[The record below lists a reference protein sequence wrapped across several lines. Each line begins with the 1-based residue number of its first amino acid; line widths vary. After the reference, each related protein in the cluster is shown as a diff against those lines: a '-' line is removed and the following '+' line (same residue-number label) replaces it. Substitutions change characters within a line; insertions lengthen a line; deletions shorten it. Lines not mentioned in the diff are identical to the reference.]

1 MICEI
6 FNLPQ
11 SRVPRTLLL
20 DRDQTLIA
28 DEGYFHDSKKI
39 SYLDSNFDYIQQL
52 DKAGI
57 AVILISNQSGIGR
70 GIFPTQAALEVN
82 KSIAN
87 FFQQNKG
94 SLCASIFCPHL
105 PTDKCVCR
113 KPEVTMLQFAL
124 RVTQSAIKDS
134 LFIGDKESDFRAAE
148 NLGVPFIKSEGLGIR
163 SFVKEWI

>member
-28 DEGYFHDSKKI
+28 DEGYFHDSKRI
-39 SYLDSNFDYIQQL
+39 SYLDSNFDYMEQL

-70 GIFPTQAALEVN
+70 GIFTTQAALEVN
-82 KSIAN
+82 KCIAN

-105 PTDKCVCR
+105 PTDKCFCR
-113 KPEVTMLQFAL
+113 KPEVTMLQLAL
-124 RVTQSAIKDS
+124 RVTQSSNEDS
-134 LFIGDKESDFRAAE
+134 LFIGDKESDFQAAE
-148 NLGVPFIKSEGLGIR
+148 NLGVPFVKSEGVGIR
-163 SFVKEWI
+163 SLVMEWI